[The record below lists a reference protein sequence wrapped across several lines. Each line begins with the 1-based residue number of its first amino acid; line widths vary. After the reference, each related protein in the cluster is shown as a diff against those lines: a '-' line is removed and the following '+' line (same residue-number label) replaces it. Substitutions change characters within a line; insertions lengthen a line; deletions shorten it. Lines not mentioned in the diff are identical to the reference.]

1 MTCGTWKIVR
11 GRDGRTSGHPTYSP
25 TQADV
30 AVADTSRMANNVRP
44 SLARRLVTLPHNYDL
59 ARKLLA
65 DIRQK
70 RRSQSLDDLV
80 RAATALG
87 FEIDRHRSKDSYIW
101 AAHPRGQKFPI
112 PTTKN
117 PVRVGTATRI
127 LRTLEEM
134 LSNVPKADQ
143 KSGATTLARPSL

>member
-1 MTCGTWKIVR
+1 MRTGDTSHAASSNVAGLHDLRYVGDSPWK
-11 GRDGRTSGHPTYSP
+11 GWPTSGHPTYSP

-44 SLARRLVTLPHNYDL
+44 SLARRLVTLLHDYDL

-80 RAATALG
+80 RAAAALG
-87 FEIDRHRSKDSYIW
+87 FEIDRRRSKDSYMW
-101 AAHPRGQKFPI
+101 AIHPGGQKFPI

-117 PVRVGTATRI
+117 PVRVGLGHR
-127 LRTLEEM
+127 
-134 LSNVPKADQ
+134 
-143 KSGATTLARPSL
+143 

>member
-1 MTCGTWKIVR
+1 MSR
-11 GRDGRTSGHPTYSP
+11 
-25 TQADV
+25 
-30 AVADTSRMANNVRP
+30 VADTSRMANNVCP
-44 SLARRLVTLPHNYDL
+44 SLARRLVTLLHDYDL

-80 RAATALG
+80 RAAAALG
-87 FEIDRHRSKDSYIW
+87 FEIDRRRSKDSYIW
-101 AAHPRGQKFPI
+101 AVHPSRGQKFPI

-143 KSGATTLARPSL
+143 KSGATILARPSL

>member
-1 MTCGTWKIVR
+1 
-11 GRDGRTSGHPTYSP
+11 
-25 TQADV
+25 
-30 AVADTSRMANNVRP
+30 MA
-44 SLARRLVTLPHNYDL
+44 LPHNYDL

-87 FEIDRHRSKDSYIW
+87 FEIDRRRSRDSYIW
-101 AAHPRGQKFPI
+101 AIHPGGQKFPI
-112 PTTKN
+112 PTTKD

-127 LRTLEEM
+127 LRTLEKV

-143 KSGATTLARPSL
+143 